1 MWSAIKSDLFD
12 FVDTI
17 KNDTTKTISK
27 VIGEKSNDDDDEDS
41 EVTIRQK
48 ALLDLRRSYNTYSWY
63 DKKL

>member
-1 MWSAIKSDLFD
+1 VDLYKSDLFD

-27 VIGEKSNDDDDEDS
+27 VIGEKVNEDDDT

-48 ALLDLRRSYNTYSWY
+48 ALLDLRRSFNTYSWY
-63 DKKL
+63 NYLFPL

>member
-27 VIGEKSNDDDDEDS
+27 VIGEKVNEDDDT

-63 DKKL
+63 NYLFQL